1 MKRAL
6 VEVSVARV
14 DRAVGII
21 DAGGN
26 TQGMPIESAKDGA
39 RRPKPWFTSKS

>member
-6 VEVSVARV
+6 VEMSVARV
-14 DRAVGII
+14 ERAVGIT

-26 TQGMPIESAKDGA
+26 MQGKPIESAKDGA
-39 RRPKPWFTSKS
+39 RRPKP